1 MKHKAKRIRQ
11 LKQRIAELEAATPP
25 ATIPTEPVN
34 PLELWADTTAI
45 YAQGEGDGAA
55 DIVGWNVQG
64 YL

>member
-11 LKQRIAELEAATPP
+11 LKARIAELEAATPP
-25 ATIPTEPVN
+25 ATIPSEPVN

-45 YAQGEGDGAA
+45 YAQGEGDG
-55 DIVGWNVQG
+55 WNDMHG